1 MSEETIFQYVVEQLE
16 LSPSSEESEQDFY
29 NRVVVAISALD
40 EASWEALP
48 EDLQNWYNASADLIA
63 TDEDTNEDG
72 MSVELPEMVG
82 YTAPEAS
89 SEPEK
94 SAVVMR
100 APKPKVAIAKPQ
112 KEKKEKKAKAP
123 KEPKEPKAPKEPKEP
138 KGPVAAE
145 AVREILCNNM
155 ELTLDQVM
163 EALTKRGVAMQRSSC
178 QVVFLNTVR
187 AFQMIVAT
195 GYVKNGED
203 TILIKT
209 VE

>member
-40 EASWEALP
+40 EAGWEALP
-48 EDLQNWYNASADLIA
+48 EDLQNWYNTSADLIA
-63 TDEDTNEDG
+63 ADEDTNEDG
-72 MSVELPEMVG
+72 MSIELPEMAG

-89 SEPEK
+89 PEPEK
-94 SAVVMR
+94 STVVMR
-100 APKPKVAIAKPQ
+100 APKPKVATAKPQ
-112 KEKKEKKAKAP
+112 KEKKEKKA
-123 KEPKEPKAPKEPKEP
+123 KAPKEPKEP

-187 AFQMIVAT
+187 AFQMIIAT

>member
-16 LSPSSEESEQDFY
+16 LYPSSEESEQDFY

-100 APKPKVAIAKPQ
+100 APKPKVAAAKPQ
-112 KEKKEKKAKAP
+112 KEKKEKKA
-123 KEPKEPKAPKEPKEP
+123 KAPKEPKEP

-187 AFQMIVAT
+187 AFQMIIAT

>member
-40 EASWEALP
+40 EAGWEALP
-48 EDLQNWYNASADLIA
+48 EDLQNWYNTSADLIA
-63 TDEDTNEDG
+63 ADEDTNEDG
-72 MSVELPEMVG
+72 MSIELPEMAG

-89 SEPEK
+89 PEPEK
-94 SAVVMR
+94 STVVMR
-100 APKPKVAIAKPQ
+100 APKPKVATAKPQ

-187 AFQMIVAT
+187 AFQMIIAT